1 LGDSVLTKTRVPI
14 DQRALLARANR
25 ALAAENFVLRKTKGR
40 KARPTL
46 GEFYLL
52 NTKTAGIAETHI
64 NLEEFCRKRGVLKE
78 YETLAE

>member
-1 LGDSVLTKTRVPI
+1 
-14 DQRALLARANR
+14 
-25 ALAAENFVLRKTKGR
+25 VLRKTKGR